1 MSRIFL
7 SYQLGRELMNTK
19 KVFYLLILLAL
30 IYNMML
36 MFAGSSA
43 DNKNS
48 EKVTLNIKTN
58 LIEQK

>member
-1 MSRIFL
+1 MSRVFL

-36 MFAGSSA
+36 MFVGCSA
-43 DNKNS
+43 DSENS
-48 EKVTLNIKTN
+48 EKVTLDIKTN